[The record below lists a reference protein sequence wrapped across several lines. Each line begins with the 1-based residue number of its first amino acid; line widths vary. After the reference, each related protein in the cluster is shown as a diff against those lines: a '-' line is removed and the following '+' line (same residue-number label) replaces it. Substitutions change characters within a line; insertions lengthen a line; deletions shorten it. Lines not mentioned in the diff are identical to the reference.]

1 MPAVMDSVAK
11 ISDEDAV
18 WQGGSPTAPYNK
30 MEFSIESMMPD
41 DWPQVA
47 AIYQEGI
54 EEGNSTFET
63 SVPSREGWDEMHLK
77 VCRLVARSN
86 ETMLGWAAL
95 SAVSK
100 RRCYR
105 GVAEVSVYVARKA
118 RGQGIGRALLDQ
130 IIKDSEREGIWTL
143 QGSTFEENAASLRLQ
158 ERCGFRIVGRRE
170 RIGQLHGRWRT
181 TVLSE
186 RRSDKVG
193 CE

>member
-1 MPAVMDSVAK
+1 
-11 ISDEDAV
+11 
-18 WQGGSPTAPYNK
+18 
-30 MEFSIESMMPD
+30 MEFSIESMKPA

-54 EEGNSTFET
+54 EDGNSTFET
-63 SVPSREGWDEMHLK
+63 GVPSREGWDEMHLTS
-77 VCRLVARSN
+77 CRLLARLN
-86 ETMLGWAAL
+86 ENVLEWAAL

-105 GVAEVSVYVARKA
+105 GVAEVSVYVAREA
-118 RGQGIGRALLDQ
+118 RGHGVGRALLDR
-130 IIKDSEREGIWTL
+130 IIEDSEREGFWTL

-158 ERCGFRIVGRRE
+158 ARCGFRIVGRRE
-170 RIGQLHGRWRT
+170 RIGQLDGRWKT